1 MGQRTLINYR
11 QRRKKI
17 VLLSLKPPRIK
28 YPQKDPKEWGSKYWF
43 YLHENASLYPEQP
56 TDEQRA
62 NELNHINYFITHLP
76 CKETCE
82 TKASEF
88 IANNPPDLSSRKT
101 YFAWTIAFHN
111 EINKETGDEERID
124 SPDDLL
130 ENEEGCPSCNIPKQ
144 ESGSGAEVSHDS
156 TAAFADSV
164 RTYKEAVR
172 KLVRETYRKEGKKP
186 PDEIVFARCG
196 DGTETSCIVVDGGKR
211 YAFYHPR
218 DLVKTIFHEIDHGN
232 DSADGKPISD
242 SLNGKADKYASEM
255 IEKYFP
261 FEKVMMDKKGNV
273 SVAHDVIVRE
283 SVPIPTAAATT
294 TATANPNAMVS
305 DIYGQPSSVS
315 TDPNDPR
322 ILNDFPHLKQTL
334 MEIKKEELKGE
345 IREFE
350 HKGGV
355 LSHFDR
361 IYEAPAG
368 WTGLKPEEL
377 NLIHTPTIM
386 GQVIMTLTGAYLS
399 PLSRTLITS
408 LLGIFLMIVG
418 IGIHSRIPTRDIQ
431 LIQALASQL
440 TWSSTIPALNPK
452 NARRIKH
459 DLRRLS
465 DDIKEKKFHAGSII
479 ETPNQEETAFKPQ
492 VFNPSFDTNFA
503 FGDNDYDNAK
513 RGNRGRMI
521 PQGMEVQDVA
531 NMGTGGMSVRSSG
544 NVIKLPKFSSRS
556 HNRFF

>member
-1 MGQRTLINYR
+1 MSSKVT
-11 QRRKKI
+11 
-17 VLLSLKPPRIK
+17 LKPPRIR
-28 YPQKDPKEWGSKYWF
+28 YPTKDPKQWGSKYWF

-62 NELNHINYFITHLP
+62 NELNHINYFVTHLP

-111 EINKETGDEERID
+111 EINRETGSGELYADPGELLNNSECSNCRIPGGHSD
-124 SPDDLL
+124 STDSTDTGGDD
-130 ENEEGCPSCNIPKQ
+130 
-144 ESGSGAEVSHDS
+144 EVSHDS
-156 TAAFADSV
+156 EAQYADSV
-164 RTYKEAVR
+164 RTYKDSVR

-186 PDEIVFARCG
+186 PDEIIFARCG

-218 DLVKTIFHEIDHGN
+218 DLVKTLFHEIDHGN

-242 SLNGKADKYASEM
+242 SLNEKADKYATEM

-261 FEKVMMDKKGNV
+261 FEKVMMDKKGNI

-283 SVPIPTAAATT
+283 SVPIPNAATAASAGGVSS
-294 TATANPNAMVS
+294 PSMVS
-305 DIYGQPSSVS
+305 DIYGQPS
-315 TDPNDPR
+315 TLGADPNDPR

-350 HKGGV
+350 HKGGI

-368 WTGLKPEEL
+368 WCGLKPEEL
-377 NLIHTPTIM
+377 NLIHTPTII

-399 PLSRTLITS
+399 PLSRTLIVS
-408 LLGIFLMIVG
+408 LLGVFLMIVG

-431 LIQALASQL
+431 LIQALGSQL
-440 TWSSTIPALNPK
+440 TWSSSIPALNPK

-459 DLRRLS
+459 DLRRIA
-465 DDIKEKKFHAGSII
+465 DNIKEKKFHASDII

-492 VFNPSFDTNFA
+492 VFNPSFDTFNA
-503 FGDNDYDNAK
+503 FDGDE
-513 RGNRGRMI
+513 RHGNRGRLI
-521 PQGMEVQDVA
+521 PQGAEAQDVS
-531 NMGTGGMSVRSSG
+531 NLGTGSGTSVRGSG
-544 NVIKLPKFSSRS
+544 SVIRLPKFSSRS